1 MASFYCLETEKAI
14 IVCLLKNPEVYVEL
28 SFLNTKDFSKTN
40 SPIFSVISQ
49 IIETKGTPDP
59 IIVINN
65 LNSLGITISGIEI
78 ADYINNLM
86 LLNVEPKNVVALAK
100 ELKKKT
106 LIRTLV
112 ENTDKLKHEVVASE
126 NKSGKDILGLVDKY
140 LGDSLFS
147 LTGDNP
153 EPVNVLETL
162 PDIIEEFGNEQNTST
177 DIIMPY
183 KSFRE
188 NLGNLKCQNLYVIM
202 ARSGGS
208 KSTFLL
214 DMMRQIS
221 DYNMDKDL
229 SILYLDT
236 EMRPED
242 AMIRYIAGAIGVP
255 YWLID
260 SRQWR
265 KDSVW
270 CPKIRA
276 ELDRIRKKKTKKLY
290 FEQIG
295 NKSGIELEK
304 YVKRFYLNKVGRGNP
319 FFVLYDYLKISEADK
334 ADSKGQQEYI
344 VAYTKTEILK
354 ELAEY
359 CNCPIFTAIQENR
372 SGITTGKSAHQIDD
386 SEGSASMSDRLNWL
400 VAFMG
405 KLRKR
410 THDEMLEDS
419 MPDRKAPTHK
429 LIATKTR
436 YLGRHGPQFLDYV
449 KVKIGNQV
457 MYRQN
462 FINLNIDNFA
472 VEDMGTYSEMLE
484 RIGKTKIN
492 LQNDQ
497 GQKSN
502 DLI

>member
-1 MASFYCLETEKAI
+1 
-14 IVCLLKNPEVYVEL
+14 
-28 SFLNTKDFSKTN
+28 
-40 SPIFSVISQ
+40 
-49 IIETKGTPDP
+49 
-59 IIVINN
+59 
-65 LNSLGITISGIEI
+65 
-78 ADYINNLM
+78 
-86 LLNVEPKNVVALAK
+86 
-100 ELKKKT
+100 
-106 LIRTLV
+106 
-112 ENTDKLKHEVVASE
+112 
-126 NKSGKDILGLVDKY
+126 
-140 LGDSLFS
+140 
-147 LTGDNP
+147 
-153 EPVNVLETL
+153 
-162 PDIIEEFGNEQNTST
+162 
-177 DIIMPY
+177 
-183 KSFRE
+183 
-188 NLGNLKCQNLYVIM
+188 
-202 ARSGGS
+202 
-208 KSTFLL
+208 
-214 DMMRQIS
+214 MRQIS
-221 DYNMDKDL
+221 DYNPDKDL

-276 ELDRIRKKKTKKLY
+276 ELERIRKKKTKKLY

-319 FFVLYDYLKISEADK
+319 FFLLYDYLKISEADK

-359 CNCPIFTAIQENR
+359 CNCPIFSAIQENR
-372 SGITTGKSAHQIDD
+372 SGITTGKSSHQIDD

-419 MPDRKAPTHK
+419 MPNLKAPTHK

-436 YLGRHGPQFLDYV
+436 YLGRSGPQFLDYV

-457 MYRQN
+457 MYKQN

-472 VEDMGTYSEMLE
+472 VEDQGTYSEMLE
-484 RIGKTKIN
+484 KIGKTKIN
-492 LQNDQ
+492 LQNNS
-497 GQKSN
+497 GQNPN